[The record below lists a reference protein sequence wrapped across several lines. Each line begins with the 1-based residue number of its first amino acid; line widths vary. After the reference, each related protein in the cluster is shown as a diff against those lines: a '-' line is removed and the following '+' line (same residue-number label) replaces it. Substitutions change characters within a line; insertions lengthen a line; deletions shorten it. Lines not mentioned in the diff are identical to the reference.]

1 MEPSQNYPST
11 SIEMMPKSSE
21 EEAYSSSNETTS
33 QNYIPQ
39 GYNNQ
44 QNYIPQN
51 PNNPDFQPQNTP
63 YNSNQPYPTNPA
75 QPYPTNPAQPY
86 PTNPAQPNITTPAS
100 PVCSKILLIVMS
112 IIQFLFVIIEIIV
125 LSSKGWMG
133 IVCIHIDEV
142 IVLGV
147 SILFFLSYFEK
158 FNINPV
164 IRTIVV
170 VIAWFIGTVLRSFS
184 FSSERFGPLF
194 ALMGVRTFI
203 LFFSIPISFLTAPH
217 DSNSS
222 VQVTNVHGHHY
233 HHGRRGRGGG
243 R

>member
-1 MEPSQNYPST
+1 
-11 SIEMMPKSSE
+11 
-21 EEAYSSSNETTS
+21 
-33 QNYIPQ
+33 
-39 GYNNQ
+39 
-44 QNYIPQN
+44 
-51 PNNPDFQPQNTP
+51 
-63 YNSNQPYPTNPA
+63 
-75 QPYPTNPAQPY
+75 
-86 PTNPAQPNITTPAS
+86 
-100 PVCSKILLIVMS
+100 MS

-233 HHGRRGRGGG
+233 HHGRRGRGRG

>member
-233 HHGRRGRGGG
+233 HHGRRGRGRG